1 MIVYQSTKTAF
12 CQDAE
17 SGAID
22 QIILGKVKGAL
33 GMGVGASEQRAWH
46 QSLAH
51 MSLVLNDPEIP
62 EDTGVG
68 IEYQIPQTSK
78 RIDVLLSGRSAE
90 DRDGAVIIELKQWE
104 TADPTEMDGIVRT
117 VLGGAPR
124 DTLHPSYQAWSYA
137 ELLRGFNESIYE
149 DDIALH
155 PCAFLHNYAGPGALH
170 ADFYRPWLTQAPLFA
185 KGEVDRLR
193 AFIKKWIRY
202 GDRSEIIFRIDR
214 GKIRPS

>member
-1 MIVYQSTKTAF
+1 M
-12 CQDAE
+12 C
-17 SGAID
+17 
-22 QIILGKVKGAL
+22 
-33 GMGVGASEQRAWH
+33 
-46 QSLAH
+46 
-51 MSLVLNDPEIP
+51 LVLNDPDIP

-149 DDIALH
+149 GDIALH

-170 ADFYRPWLTQAPLFA
+170 ADFYQAWLAQAPLFA

-214 GKIRPS
+214 GKIRRLSSCFAPPAISPKPTSRRVVGGLRAYPRAPARPDTFATTRSNSSIM